1 MVVIGEGK
9 EKWSATV
16 AVALA
21 LVIPLSHTS
30 SLKPQ
35 ATHFNCQVLTDAF
48 GTLKAHTND
57 AHPFI
62 FIFFLFLKALLVL
75 VANKIRLK
83 L

>member
-1 MVVIGEGK
+1 VIGEGK

-57 AHPFI
+57 APPFI
-62 FIFFLFLKALLVL
+62 FIFLVLKALLVL